1 MATNPQNHGSPSA
14 GSENRSEHWDIMCL
28 GIVTIATAVIGAAV
42 LGSDLEDVV
51 TSRARYSL
59 AIIALLT
66 YLNVLYCSFT
76 AIFSAV
82 RASQT
87 QTSRWPTFLRVLYA
101 STGPKKDRVAMVFL
115 WFILEMLSLV
125 GLLGVVEAFESLLQ
139 STCS

>member
-1 MATNPQNHGSPSA
+1 MATNPQSNGSPSA
-14 GSENRSEHWDIMCL
+14 GSGDRSEHWDIMCL
-28 GIVTIATAVIGAAV
+28 GIVTIATAAIGAAV

-51 TSRARYSL
+51 TSEARYSL

-66 YLNVLYCSFT
+66 YLNVLYCSFG
-76 AIFSAV
+76 AIFSA
-82 RASQT
+82 AGTSQT
-87 QTSRWPTFLRVLYA
+87 QTSRWTRVLRVLYA
-101 STGPKKDRVAMVFL
+101 STRPKKARVAMVFL